1 MRSRIDLGRAEDIS
15 AAPISNPHDT
25 LLISEPIADVEAT
38 QSGKWITDLNQI
50 QARSRCSPGAAVGDL
65 SGLYGS
71 PGAQALFRKSSNAA
85 YKRPAEIGEG
95 SAVLLADQR
104 RVLATRGIPRAILP
118 SVSSARPTAPAAP
131 CISTGWPH
139 FTPAAL

>member
-1 MRSRIDLGRAEDIS
+1 MLSGR
-15 AAPISNPHDT
+15 
-25 LLISEPIADVEAT
+25 
-38 QSGKWITDLNQI
+38 G
-50 QARSRCSPGAAVGDL
+50 GDL

-131 CISTGWPH
+131 MHKHWLASFYPGG
-139 FTPAAL
+139 ALTFGIVVRTARREGYCPGSIFGFLAVIAF